1 MNSNATNPPRRS
13 KQLAL
18 NIAFVLATA
27 LLALHTIHAQQLQK
41 GVSVQMAVTNNA
53 ISMPEADNNDAWVV
67 TVTADGSLYFDAD
80 PMTPEALADWTKTH
94 ARNRQAKLYIKAD
107 ARAPFASVKAALGP
121 ARSSNFEDVV
131 LLTSQ
136 PGSHAPGTVAPPKGI
151 EVLLGAPPSGG
162 AIQIRL
168 SGPARGSTLTVN
180 DRRLTSPE
188 LESTLKGLVH
198 NHAQIVQVE
207 ANDAVPFG
215 DIMHVIDQARATG
228 ATVALP
234 IFHSL

>member
-1 MNSNATNPPRRS
+1 
-13 KQLAL
+13 
-18 NIAFVLATA
+18 
-27 LLALHTIHAQQLQK
+27 
-41 GVSVQMAVTNNA
+41 
-53 ISMPEADNNDAWVV
+53 MPVPAADNQDAWVV
-67 TVTADGSLYFDAD
+67 AVTADGSLYFGAD
-80 PMTPEALADWTKTH
+80 PMTPEALADWIKTH
-94 ARNRQAKLYIKAD
+94 HRNREAKLYIKAD
-107 ARAPFASVKAALGP
+107 ARALFASVKAALGA

-136 PGSHAPGTVAPPKGI
+136 TGSHSPGTVVPPEGI
-151 EVLLGAPPSGG
+151 EVLLGAPASGE

-215 DIMHVIDQARATG
+215 DIMRVIDQARAAG

-234 IFHSL
+234 IFHSI

>member
-1 MNSNATNPPRRS
+1 MKHTNSRRS
-13 KQLAL
+13 TTFSILTVAAAIL
-18 NIAFVLATA
+18 FAPIPS
-27 LLALHTIHAQQLQK
+27 HTQEMQR
-41 GVSVQMAVTNNA
+41 GVSVQMPVTNNA
-53 ISMPEADNNDAWVV
+53 TSMPDADQNDVWVV
-67 TVTADGSLYFDAD
+67 AVTANGSLYLGAD
-80 PMTPEALADWTKTH
+80 SMTPEGLADWMKTH
-94 ARNRQAKLYIKAD
+94 PRTRESKLYIKAD

-121 ARSSNFEDVV
+121 ARSSNFDDVV

-151 EVLLGAPPSGG
+151 EVLLRAPTSGG

-215 DIMHVIDQARATG
+215 DIMRVIDQARAAG

>member
-1 MNSNATNPPRRS
+1 MNPHATNTPRTS
-13 KQLAL
+13 KHPAL
-18 NIAFVLATA
+18 RVAIVLAATLFA
-27 LLALHTIHAQQLQK
+27 LRTINAQQLQK
-41 GVSVQMAVTNNA
+41 GVSVQLATTSNA
-53 ISMPEADNNDAWVV
+53 MPVPAADDQDAWVV
-67 TVTADGSLYFDAD
+67 AVTADGSLYFGAD
-80 PMTPEALADWTKTH
+80 PMTPEGLDHWMKTNP
-94 ARNRQAKLYIKAD
+94 RNREAKLYLKAD
-107 ARAPFASVKAALGP
+107 ARAQFAYVKTVLGA
-121 ARSSNFEDVV
+121 ARSSYFEDVV

-136 PGSHAPGTVAPPKGI
+136 PGSPASGSIVPPRGI
-151 EVLLGAPPSGG
+151 GVLLGAPASGG

-207 ANDAVPFG
+207 ADDAVPFG
-215 DIMHVIDQARATG
+215 DIMRVIDQARAAG

-234 IFHSL
+234 IYHSL

>member
-1 MNSNATNPPRRS
+1 MHS
-13 KQLAL
+13 LM
-18 NIAFVLATA
+18 ITA
-27 LLALHTIHAQQLQK
+27 LRRKKHLARIVVLILSAVLFAPRTGSSQQLQK
-41 GVSVQMAVTNNA
+41 GVSVQMAATNNA

-67 TVTADGSLYFDAD
+67 TVTADGSLYFAAE
-80 PMTPEALADWTKTH
+80 PMTPEALADWMKIH
-94 ARNRQAKLYIKAD
+94 PRNREARLYIKAD
-107 ARAPFASVKAALGP
+107 ARAPFASVKGAFGP

-151 EVLLGAPPSGG
+151 AVLLGAPASGA

-168 SGPARGSTLTVN
+168 SGPAQGSTLTVN

-198 NHAQIVQVE
+198 NQAQIVQVE
-207 ANDAVPFG
+207 ANGAVPFG
-215 DIMHVIDQARATG
+215 DIMRVIDQTRAAG